1 MVAGAERLRT
11 ANIIVAQESPAL
23 HGGHELPRL
32 RGVMVS
38 PEIDEAGLRVL
49 GQEWNA
55 NLIRWQL
62 IRRGRID
69 NPLDL
74 AAYEKWLQSALQQ
87 LDRALPLC
95 EKYGLRVVVDLHSPP
110 GGHTT
115 SGGYAGSDYGLF
127 TDAACQRKFVEVWQQ
142 MARRYKGAK
151 AIWGY
156 DLANE
161 PVEPAAGEALAGWQD
176 LAQRAAQAIREIDP
190 QRTLIV
196 EPAAWG
202 GPEGFQVASA
212 AYGVQR
218 GLQRPHVQTH

>member
-11 ANIIVAQESPAL
+11 ANTIVVQESPAL

-74 AAYEKWLQSALQQ
+74 AAYEKWLQSAIQQ

-127 TDAACQRKFVEVWQQ
+127 TDAACQRKFVEVWQADGAEVQ
-142 MARRYKGAK
+142 GREGHLGIRSGQRAGRARCGRSAGRLAGFGPARRPSDSRDRPPANPHCRAGA
-151 AIWGY
+151 
-156 DLANE
+156 
-161 PVEPAAGEALAGWQD
+161 V
-176 LAQRAAQAIREIDP
+176 
-190 QRTLIV
+190 
-196 EPAAWG
+196 G
-202 GPEGFQVASA
+202 GPGGIQAASA

-218 GLQRPHVQTH
+218 GLQRPHVHTH